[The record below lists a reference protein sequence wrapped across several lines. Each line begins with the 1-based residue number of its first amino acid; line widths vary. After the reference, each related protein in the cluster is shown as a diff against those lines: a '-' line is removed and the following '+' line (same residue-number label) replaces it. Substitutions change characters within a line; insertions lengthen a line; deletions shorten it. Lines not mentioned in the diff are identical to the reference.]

1 MQALHEV
8 ADILQMRKSELDSFC
23 QNTWQL
29 RTLHAIRK
37 CRTAAMGG
45 HIDHCN
51 NPKCNKLHLSYNSC
65 RNRHCPKCQGHKRE
79 EWIRAREADLL
90 NVPYYHLV
98 FTLPT
103 ELNQLAMHQP
113 KLLYDLLFA
122 TAWSTVQTFA
132 ADPKYLGA
140 QSGMIDILHTWG
152 QNLSLHPHL
161 HCILP
166 AGGVSKSKK
175 WKQANGKGKFLFPVK
190 AMSKV
195 FRARM
200 VEQLRKKS
208 DLEKSS
214 YEKLFKNN
222 WVIYAK
228 RPFASPKYVV
238 EYLGRYTHKI
248 AISNHRIISIDEQTI
263 TFKYKDYRQAGKNKT
278 MTLTH
283 AEFIRR
289 FSQHIL
295 PKGFTRIR
303 HYGIL
308 SSTLKKKLLPKL
320 QLTLGSLKSE
330 EKKPQMH
337 RICPLCKKGTLTTLV
352 SFSGRAPPMKFIEK
366 LIKNKVTRAELDEV
380 SVN

>member
-1 MQALHEV
+1 MQALHQV
-8 ADILQMRKSELDSFC
+8 ADVLQIRNNELDILC

-45 HIDHCN
+45 HIDHCD

-98 FTLPT
+98 FTLPA
-103 ELNQLAMHQP
+103 ELNQLALYQP
-113 KLLYDLLFA
+113 KLLYSLLFA
-122 TAWSTVQTFA
+122 TAWSTIQTFA

-140 QSGMIDILHTWG
+140 QSGMIAILHTWG

-166 AGGVSKSKK
+166 AGGITKSQK
-175 WKQANGKGKFLFPVK
+175 WKQAKGKGKFLFPVK

-208 DLEKSS
+208 DLNQSI
-214 YEKLFKNN
+214 YDKLFKNN

-248 AISNHRIISIDEQTI
+248 AISNHRIISIDEQKV
-263 TFKYKDYRQAGKNKT
+263 TFKLKDYRQGGKNMQ
-278 MTLTH
+278 MTLNH

-308 SSTLKKKLLPKL
+308 SSTLKKKVIPRL
-320 QLTLGSLKSE
+320 QATIGSLKSADQ
-330 EKKPQMH
+330 KPIMH
-337 RICPLCKKGTLTTLV
+337 RICPLCKKGKLSTLV
-352 SFSGRAPPMKFIEK
+352 SFSGRAPPIKLIEQ
-366 LIKNKVTRAELDEV
+366 LIKNRL
-380 SVN
+380 SIN

>member
-8 ADILQMRKSELDSFC
+8 ADILQVRNSELGAFC

-51 NPKCNKLHLSYNSC
+51 NPGCNKLHLSYNSC

-79 EWIRAREADLL
+79 EWIQKRQDELL

-98 FTLPT
+98 FTLPA
-103 ELNQLAMHQP
+103 ELNLLALHQP
-113 KLLYDLLFA
+113 KLLYSALFA

-140 QSGMIDILHTWG
+140 QSGMVAILHTWG

-166 AGGVSKSKK
+166 AGGITKAQK
-175 WKQANGKGKFLFPVK
+175 WKHAKGKGKFLFPVK
-190 AMSKV
+190 AMSKI

-200 VEQLRKKS
+200 VGQLRKKS
-208 DLEKSS
+208 SLDAAV

-248 AISNHRIISIDEQTI
+248 AISNHRIISIDKRTV
-263 TFKYKDYRQAGKNKT
+263 TFKLKDYREGGKSKP

-308 SSTLKKKLLPKL
+308 SSTLKKQLLPKL
-320 QLTLGSLKSE
+320 QLTLGNIKLE
-330 EKKPQMH
+330 EKKPQVH
-337 RICPLCKKGTLTTLV
+337 RICPLCKKGTLTTIV
-352 SFSGRAPPMKFIEK
+352 SFSGRAPPMEFIEQFIRSK
-366 LIKNKVTRAELDEV
+366 LSAN
-380 SVN
+380 